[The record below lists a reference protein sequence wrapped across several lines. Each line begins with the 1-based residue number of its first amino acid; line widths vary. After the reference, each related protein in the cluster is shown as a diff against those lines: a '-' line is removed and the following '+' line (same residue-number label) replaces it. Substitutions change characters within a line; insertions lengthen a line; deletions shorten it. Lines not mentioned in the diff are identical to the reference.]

1 MTGRK
6 ENEIKME
13 KKEGVK
19 GKSRGFGGGVRE
31 SISESQESKWW
42 KKSAALQ
49 LIGKDEAEV

>member
-1 MTGRK
+1 MTRRK

-19 GKSRGFGGGVRE
+19 GKSGGFGGGVRE

-42 KKSAALQ
+42 KKECSAAADWQ
-49 LIGKDEAEV
+49 G

>member
-1 MTGRK
+1 MTRRK
-6 ENEIKME
+6 QNEIKME